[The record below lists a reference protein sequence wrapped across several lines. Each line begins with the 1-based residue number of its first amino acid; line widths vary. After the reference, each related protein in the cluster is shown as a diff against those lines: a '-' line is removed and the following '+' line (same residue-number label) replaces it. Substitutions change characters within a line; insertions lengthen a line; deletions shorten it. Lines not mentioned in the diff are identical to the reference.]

1 MATMTPPIPDQIPS
15 VFRAGETVKFRRQF
29 NSYPAG
35 DDWSYLI
42 YFNGPAAVFN
52 KAANVDAGAFLVTLN
67 PVDLAVPGGIYRY
80 LERVQRTVDSQLEVY
95 TAGQGVVEIELD
107 LATAPAGATQS
118 FAEQMLVAIET
129 EIAARI
135 AADVENYSIQASSMG
150 GGRSVTKIPM
160 AELQK
165 MRGRY
170 ASMVWRQKNPG
181 KIGAPV
187 LIDFVDE
194 SNDANFP
201 STWVDITG
209 LPGAGQ

>member
-1 MATMTPPIPDQIPS
+1 MAPPIPDQIPS

-35 DDWSYLI
+35 EGWSYKV
-42 YFNGPAAVFN
+42 YFNGPEAVFN
-52 KAANVDAGAFLVTLN
+52 KAADVDGGSFLITLN

-118 FAEQMLVAIET
+118 FAEQMLAAIEA
-129 EIAARI
+129 ELAARI
-135 AADVENYSIQASSMG
+135 VADVENYSIQASSLG

-160 AELQK
+160 VELQK

-181 KIGAPV
+181 KIGASV
-187 LIDFVDE
+187 YVDFVDE
-194 SNDANFP
+194 SNDAKYP
-201 STWVDITG
+201 STWGDVTG